1 MESTFYIS
9 TDQSKLDVPM
19 IVDFLLNTSYWA
31 KDRNKEMIEKSIAN
45 SLSFGVYDSANKQVG
60 FGRVVT
66 DYAVYG
72 WIMDIFILEECRGKG
87 LGKLL
92 MSTIIDHEELRSLK
106 RLGLATRD
114 AHKLYEQ
121 FGFTALEHP
130 EYVMQ
135 KLR

>member
-1 MESTFYIS
+1 
-9 TDQSKLDVPM
+9 
-19 IVDFLLNTSYWA
+19 
-31 KDRNKEMIEKSIAN
+31 MIEKSIAN
-45 SLSFGVYDSANKQVG
+45 SLSFGVYDSANKQLG

-66 DYAVYG
+66 DYAVYA
-72 WIMDIFILEECRGKG
+72 WIMDIFILEEYRGKG

-92 MSTIIDHEELRSLK
+92 MNSILDHKELQSLK
-106 RLGLATRD
+106 RFGLATRD